1 MLISVSGSQSSG
13 KSSTLKAIT
22 DMGFPV
28 VQRKTSRSILQEWNI
43 TLDDVNRNPT
53 LAIKFQEEI
62 ITRKYNDELAFSE
75 QYPDTLVFTE
85 RTYADLFAYT
95 MASMGAQNEYCDWI
109 NHYFD
114 RCLQLQQ
121 SYSHVF
127 YLKPIG
133 VTPDGVRSENIHFAQ
148 MIDLIMLNYT
158 EQMTLSSKLDVINQS
173 TVANRANQIVSKS
186 LQTVGWNVTEIVDLL
201 GRKIK

>member
-1 MLISVSGSQSSG
+1 MLISISGSQSSG
-13 KSSTLKAIT
+13 KSTCLKMIS

-28 VQRKTSRSILQEWNI
+28 VQRKTSRSILQEWGI
-43 TLDDVNRNPT
+43 SLDEVNRNQE

-62 ITRKYNDELAFSE
+62 ITRKFNDELAFAE

-95 MASMGAQNEYCDWI
+95 MASLGAQNEYSNWI
-109 NHYFD
+109 NEYFD

-127 YLKPIG
+127 YLRPIG
-133 VTPDGVRSENIHFAQ
+133 VTPDGVRSENIHFGQ
-148 MIDLIMLNYT
+148 MIDLIMVNYT
-158 EQMTLSSKLDVINQS
+158 EQMTLSSKLDIVNQS
-173 TVANRANQIVSKS
+173 TVQNRVNQIVCKS
-186 LQTVGWNVTEIVDLL
+186 LQTINWDVTEIVDHL
-201 GRKIK
+201 RKIK